1 MNNEKNTL
9 LSILDVREF
18 ERQRI
23 AKDLHDISLQDL
35 SHLIHKIEI
44 SSIYIDTDP
53 IKAKLELA
61 TLEKEVRRI
70 INEMRTVIYNM
81 YPVSLEDLGL
91 KITVEKT
98 LNSIN
103 KDYKFCIEA
112 DIEDVSCENKLLQI
126 SILRLIQECCCNAVK
141 HSKGDKL
148 FVSLKSFEKKYYLMI
163 KDNGIGFNEKK
174 IDKSGCHFGLSIM
187 KETVYLLNGNINIE
201 SSVNGTIVEIE
212 IPF

>member
-9 LSILDVREF
+9 SILDVLEI

-23 AKDLHDISLQDL
+23 AKDLHDISLQNL
-35 SHLIHKIEI
+35 SHLIHKIEL

-61 TLEKEVRRI
+61 TVEKEVRQI

-81 YPVSLEDLGL
+81 YPISLEDLGL
-91 KITVEKT
+91 KITIEKT

-103 KDYKFCIEA
+103 KDYRFSVET
-112 DIEDVSCENKLLQI
+112 DIEDVSCENRILQV
-126 SILRLIQECCCNAVK
+126 SILRLIQECCYNAIK
-141 HSKGDKL
+141 HSKGDKI
-148 FVSLKSFEKKYYLMI
+148 FVSLKCLENKCYLKI
-163 KDNGIGFNEKK
+163 KDNGVGFNEQK

-187 KETVYLLNGNINIE
+187 KETVYLLNGSINIK
-201 SSVNGTIVEIE
+201 SSENGTIVEIE